1 MHIGGMK
8 HPNAPRIS
16 RRGFVQS
23 VCLATAAGALTIREA
38 VSDELPRLDVK
49 DPAAMAVGY
58 VENASEVN
66 RKKYPAYVQG
76 ANCENCL
83 QLQGKAGDTYRPC
96 SLFPGKVVAVS
107 GWCSGWT
114 AEM

>member
-1 MHIGGMK
+1 MK
-8 HPNAPRIS
+8 DPNASLIS

-23 VCLATAAGALTIREA
+23 VCLATTVGALSIRDA
-38 VSDELPRLDVK
+38 MSDELPRLDVK

-66 RKKYPAYVQG
+66 VRKYPAYVQG

-83 QLQGKAGDTYRPC
+83 QLQGKAGNKYRPC